1 MSFSVSCQ
9 SCGHTFPE
17 LDDSLRGQQAHCPC
31 GEIVTLD
38 DRDADRKRSV
48 QRQHSQSDS
57 TSQSARRA
65 RSKPSQ
71 QPEAARSRRTGQRQ
85 SPRPPAP
92 GRSRLKSHP
101 TPHTDAKPK
110 PEAAPLHPASVHT
123 DPPTKAKSHP
133 VETTHATEV
142 TRTEDEQAP
151 LIDDTFADLDSILA
165 AGADQRPLGTSREP
179 LNAPKQRPARSGRSN
194 QPPVAEPRRT
204 VSTRQSMPDQANPAA
219 NSVSPGDQ
227 KSIAPLLGTLA
238 AVMALVVG
246 FSVATLASV
255 ARFSVLAE
263 TPFGWIAKPLNGLY
277 LGFFDSNAVEGTNRM
292 LMLSVGWCLTV
303 VMALLII
310 AIFVMFVRLAV
321 YLLAGVQILGWS
333 RWVVTGLTIAA
344 LFLGLAWWMTFAS
357 YQQQLMQRFENQNP
371 EAFGMLE
378 EPESTKQLRLAYAE
392 EGQSIT
398 TALLVLGGGVLVTL
412 IGVGLALG
420 LEDQGDSKE

>member
-38 DRDADRKRSV
+38 NRGADRKRSV
-48 QRQHSQSDS
+48 KRQSSQSS
-57 TSQSARRA
+57 PTSQAVQRA
-65 RSKPSQ
+65 KSKPSRQ
-71 QPEAARSRRTGQRQ
+71 RESTRSRRSGQRP
-85 SPRPPAP
+85 SPRPPGP

-110 PEAAPLHPASVHT
+110 PDAAPLHPASVHT

-133 VETTHATEV
+133 VETTHAIEV

-151 LIDDTFADLDSILA
+151 LIDDTFSDLDSILA
-165 AGADQRPLGTSREP
+165 AGADHRPLGTTR
-179 LNAPKQRPARSGRSN
+179 APTTSPGQRPPGSGRSN
-194 QPPVAEPRRT
+194 QPQVAAQRRPIA
-204 VSTRQSMPDQANPAA
+204 TRQSTPDHANPALTSA
-219 NSVSPGDQ
+219 SPEDQ
-227 KSIAPLLGTLA
+227 KSIASLWGTLG
-238 AVMALVVG
+238 AVMALVAG
-246 FSVATLASV
+246 LSVSTLATV
-255 ARFSVLAE
+255 ARFSVLGE

-277 LGFFDSNAVEGTNRM
+277 LGYFDSSAVEGTNRM

-310 AIFVMFVRLAV
+310 AIFVMFIRLAV

-333 RWVVTGLTIAA
+333 RWGVMGLTVAA
-344 LFLGLAWWMTFAS
+344 LFLGVAWWMTFAS

-371 EAFGMLE
+371 AAFGMLE

-392 EGQSIT
+392 ESQSIT

-420 LEDQGDSKE
+420 LEEQGDSKG